1 MAKKHILILI
11 LILAAVLRLYGL
23 NRGDTVNDEIFMSF
37 RGIGMLDFD
46 EAETQTTPW
55 EWFDKLTINGLS
67 DDQRLTDGKTIPWW
81 INLSFHDHPLAV
93 PLTQHIFMNF
103 LGESQMAFRL
113 PSALLGIASV
123 YLLYLIGM
131 ALYSETAGLFS
142 AGLFAVTLNNIYI
155 TRTGM
160 QEPYVIFFIL
170 LASYLFLRARQN
182 ARYFIWLGAAL
193 GLGLSAKYTSAILI
207 PIFIFYLL
215 VYNRNA
221 FRQKQFWLGAAI
233 ALFLFSP
240 SIIYNL
246 NLYREFG
253 HFDFQISN
261 ILGNAPEEWQNSVGK
276 EVGTPAER
284 IKQFIPRLIA
294 TNSWLFLSLA
304 AISYLIFLFA
314 IIRKPSETLK
324 KHAFLLIATLGI
336 AALIIGFIGPSYRF
350 LTILTPFMALS
361 ASLSLDGFFH
371 SNVVKNVE
379 MKKWASGALIAFFI
393 FEIFYSYNNQIAY
406 YPIGASPAEPRKNS
420 PWLTSLVRLENYNWG
435 YNALGNWL
443 ETELKGKIPA
453 ITFDLQ
459 YQFLEK
465 FRDSALK
472 SGLAR
477 GYETYS
483 ALIVYDGNFDRAGR
497 LWALDRLH
505 IYHAWPIISAE
516 TYSKYLKENGADFYK
531 KAGFKNFYYITQPG
545 YLSLYDISALKI
557 GEIIPIKNPYGNET
571 FLVYKSEK

>member
-55 EWFDKLTINGLS
+55 EWLSEATSDKRQATNN
-67 DDQRLTDGKTIPWW
+67 DGKIPLWMR
-81 INLSFHDHPLAV
+81 LSFHDHPLLV

-131 ALYSETAGLFS
+131 ALYSETVGLFS

-253 HFDFQISN
+253 HFDFQISY
-261 ILGNAPEEWQNSVGK
+261 ILGQRPDVWAAAPGK
-276 EVGTPAER
+276 EEIGTLSDR
-284 IKQFIPRLIA
+284 IHNFLPTLFGS
-294 TNSWLFLSLA
+294 NSPFLLLLVFTGFFTLRKRHLFLS
-304 AISYLIFLFA
+304 ISLVSF
-314 IIRKPSETLK
+314 TLLY
-324 KHAFLLIATLGI
+324 LLI
-336 AALIIGFIGPSYRF
+336 GPTIRF
-350 LTILTPFMALS
+350 LTLLTPFLILSAAAFFNLRYNKLPGSADSSIAKSEGRRRFNLINRATLFRKS
-361 ASLSLDGFFH
+361 ASLDEA
-371 SNVVKNVE
+371 N
-379 MKKWASGALIAFFI
+379 
-393 FEIFYSYNNQIAY
+393 
-406 YPIGASPAEPRKNS
+406 
-420 PWLTSLVRLENYNWG
+420 
-435 YNALGNWL
+435 
-443 ETELKGKIPA
+443 
-453 ITFDLQ
+453 
-459 YQFLEK
+459 
-465 FRDSALK
+465 FRPS
-472 SGLAR
+472 
-477 GYETYS
+477 
-483 ALIVYDGNFDRAGR
+483 
-497 LWALDRLH
+497 
-505 IYHAWPIISAE
+505 IIINKRHE
-516 TYSKYLKENGADFYK
+516 
-531 KAGFKNFYYITQPG
+531 
-545 YLSLYDISALKI
+545 
-557 GEIIPIKNPYGNET
+557 
-571 FLVYKSEK
+571 